1 MLWKKKPLGD
11 GLNPRYGLCNRTSI
25 MYSLPLEVTR
35 LVILDE
41 RLISVSLT
49 THPKWHKNSTQI
61 TFLKIET
68 LPRSYTAPT
77 EDPNRAITCTDTRGL
92 SLCYQNVRPMP
103 RKISITSPMSDVPFR
118 NPSNGSRGHDLG
130 NTVVSVDF
138 NHAIS
143 LVVDSGRPDSH

>member
-1 MLWKKKPLGD
+1 MEKKPLGD

-35 LVILDE
+35 RVILDE
-41 RLISVSLT
+41 RLISVSRT
-49 THPKWHKNSTQI
+49 ISQKWYTNH
-61 TFLKIET
+61 FFDLET
-68 LPRSYTAPT
+68 LPRSYTAFLV
-77 EDPNRAITCTDTRGL
+77 DSNRKATCTDTINL
-92 SLCYQNVRPMP
+92 KPCYQNVRPMP

-118 NPSNGSRGHDLG
+118 NPSTGSRGHDLG

-143 LVVDSGRPDSH
+143 LVVDSGRLDSHRPLSTQ

>member
-1 MLWKKKPLGD
+1 
-11 GLNPRYGLCNRTSI
+11 

-77 EDPNRAITCTDTRGL
+77 EDPNHKSTCTDTRGL

-103 RKISITSPMSDVPFR
+103 VENSITMPNSEVKSHIQSVGAGHCSPPIQYGMAV
-118 NPSNGSRGHDLG
+118 L
-130 NTVVSVDF
+130 VW
-138 NHAIS
+138 IS
-143 LVVDSGRPDSH
+143 AMLSLW